1 MSLLNKIKGNTFFF
15 LIMYRSTLIKVIK
28 KSITKCFRKKKK
40 KKKATLPEKVKE
52 NKGRKEKKLRSDKR
66 KQEKINKK

>member
-28 KSITKCFRKKKK
+28 KSITKCFQKKR
-40 KKKATLPEKVKE
+40 EQ
-52 NKGRKEKKLRSDKR
+52 NKTTKKLM
-66 KQEKINKK
+66 KK